1 MPRTPKPK
9 TPNPVGAPAAKYP
22 NRTDLA
28 AQNAAGPASKQP
40 IRVPTGQEYGAAQ
53 ASAVSQQL
61 APLPQQAPVPTA
73 PPIGP
78 SAPGAGT
85 AMIPGTLTPQ
95 AAVGYT
101 PPDLA
106 ISSTPSNNPNEP
118 LTAGL
123 PVGAGAGPR
132 PQGRFGAGAMLAALA
147 AATGDQNLAALADT
161 ADYQGF

>member
-61 APLPQQAPVPTA
+61 APLPQQAPVPT
-73 PPIGP
+73 PP
-78 SAPGAGT
+78 SAPGAGA